1 MDADE
6 PAPSTAAPSDG
17 GAMDTTDFGAAAA
30 PPKPLGV
37 RVARPVLK
45 RGARTT
51 KQRQR
56 KAKAAK
62 KAAAVAGRRAGKAAR
77 KSVTVATKREAKSL
91 WTSAAGAA
99 VAAMTE

>member
-62 KAAAVAGRRAGKAAR
+62 KAAAVAGRRAGQAAR
-77 KSVTVATKREAKSL
+77 KSVTKREAKSL